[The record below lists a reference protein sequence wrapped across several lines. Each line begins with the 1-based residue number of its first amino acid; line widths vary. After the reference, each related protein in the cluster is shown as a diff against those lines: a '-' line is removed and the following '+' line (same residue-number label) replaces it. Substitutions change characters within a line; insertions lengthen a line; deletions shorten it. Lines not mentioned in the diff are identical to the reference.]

1 MLTPAPSPLT
11 PLGLPELPNELSLD
25 ADIPASRLPPS
36 VLAPELQTW
45 PPESSNAA
53 LRRAR
58 GLSGSASPAPDERGR
73 RRRSSGRSDTDD
85 LESDGGEKRE
95 RYKRRKGLDGKL
107 IRASARPR
115 KRIDKQLQIERH
127 GQKPPEKVAPRART
141 LPEARLKAL
150 VRGKK
155 RELQLAPCI
164 RKRYDPWG
172 KCTQCVSKIGGDSC
186 RFRNYRV
193 FP

>member
-1 MLTPAPSPLT
+1 MLTPASSPLT

-25 ADIPASRLPPS
+25 ADIPASSLPPS
-36 VLAPELQTW
+36 VLAPELQYQ
-45 PPESSNAA
+45 PESSNAA
-53 LRRAR
+53 IRRAR
-58 GLSGSASPAPDERGR
+58 GLSTSASPAPDARGT
-73 RRRSSGRSDTDD
+73 RRRSFARSETDD

-115 KRIDKQLQIERH
+115 KRIDKQLQIERN

-141 LPEARLKAL
+141 LTENRLKAL